1 MDCRKLRTKWRFR
14 YSIRACVAL
23 HMAVCVY
30 LACWQITKANGVTS
44 VAKATGRTGRSPAP
58 FVVEVDVSNN
68 VEVTRSYYSW
78 LFGQIMRLPIQCK
91 YPEPTPVVIGGVQ
104 PIIIVELDEEED
116 HLGIVDW

>member
-1 MDCRKLRTKWRFR
+1 MNFRTQWPRWRLR

-30 LACWQITKANGVTS
+30 LACWQITEANGIIS
-44 VAKATGRTGRSPAP
+44 VAEVTGRTGRSPAP
-58 FVVEVDVSNN
+58 FVVTVDVSNN

-78 LFGQIMRLPIQCK
+78 LFGQIMRLPIQYK
-91 YPEPTPVVIGGVQ
+91 YPEPTPVVIGGVR
-104 PIIIVELDEEED
+104 PIIIVELDEEEN